1 VVHEVLKVHNAYIL
15 RAQEFLISF
24 LDCLTLEDEG
34 DMVFETSDSTH
45 PAALPDI
52 PDGLNPQQHRW

>member
-1 VVHEVLKVHNAYIL
+1 VVHEDLKDRNAYIF
-15 RAQEFLISF
+15 RAQEFQISF

-34 DMVFETSDSTH
+34 KMVFETSDSTH
-45 PAALPDI
+45 PTALLDI